1 MSESAIAIT
10 GLGLVTPAG
19 PDREATWQGLLAG
32 RSFTRL
38 LSTPQF
44 ATTAIG
50 APAALPA
57 NSIPAVAAPPSPRHP
72 RYAPKSSE
80 PLPTGTGEPGPIGIG
95 EPLPIGI
102 GEPLLDLAWRAAWEA
117 WLHARLDTAPA
128 DPHRIACVLGTSKGG
143 WQALQH
149 LFREVHPASA
159 PFLPPITPGDWAGH
173 FLPSAP
179 GAWVAARLGL
189 GGPLLCPVAAC
200 ATGLLSV
207 HRAADLIAAG
217 RCDVALAGSA
227 DASLVE
233 LVQASFRRLG
243 VLAPPNG
250 DPARAVRPFDRDR
263 RGFVVGEGAAVLVLE
278 RVAHA
283 RARGVAPLATWLAGG
298 SGSEASHL
306 MQLDPDPA
314 QLARVIGDTLARAGV
329 APHEIDC
336 IGYHGTATRGND
348 PLESAALLQALG
360 PHARKIPGSSLK
372 GALGHLLGAA
382 GSVEL
387 AALVLALRDGVVP
400 PTVNLTHADPA
411 CPLDYTPGQARPAS
425 LQTALKLSLGFGGH
439 LACALLRRGAD

>member
-1 MSESAIAIT
+1 QSATRPRA
-10 GLGLVTPAG
+10 TPASG
-19 PDREATWQGLLAG
+19 APVAPLPRQVEPWRLPGEPLL
-32 RSFTRL
+32 
-38 LSTPQF
+38 
-44 ATTAIG
+44 TAIG
-50 APAALPA
+50 
-57 NSIPAVAAPPSPRHP
+57 
-72 RYAPKSSE
+72 E
-80 PLPTGTGEPGPIGIG
+80 PLPTGIR
-95 EPLPIGI
+95 EPLPTGI
-102 GEPLLDLAWRAAWEA
+102 REPLPTGIREPLLDLAWRAAWEA

-128 DPHRIACVLGTSKGG
+128 DPDRIACVLGTSKGG
-143 WQALQH
+143 WQALHH
-149 LFREVHPASA
+149 LFREVHP
-159 PFLPPITPGDWAGH
+159 PPGGLPSTTQGDWPGQ

-189 GGPLLCPVAAC
+189 RGPLLCPVAAC

-217 RCDVALAGSA
+217 RCDVALSGSV

-243 VLAPPNG
+243 VLAPPGG

-298 SGSEASHL
+298 LGSEAKHL

-314 QLARVIGDTLARAGV
+314 QLAHVIGETLARAGLD
-329 APHEIDC
+329 PREIDC
-336 IGYHGTATRGND
+336 VGYHGTATRGND
-348 PLESAALLQALG
+348 PLESAAVLKALG
-360 PHARKIPGSSLK
+360 PHARSIPGSSLK

-400 PTVNLTHADPA
+400 PTVNLTHPDPA
-411 CPLDYTPGQARPAS
+411 CPLDYTPGRARPVP

-439 LACALLRRGAD
+439 LACALLRRGSG